1 MEKLINEFK
10 EVIYSQ
16 KDYLFDYTSI
26 EADFNA
32 ALDGDYESL
41 DLLRDYF
48 LKGIKAKRNLNL
60 AEFFNEKS
68 IEILQEFLDKSDT
81 QDPHT
86 VFLLYDGFY
95 TRALIEG
102 LRFDEGLSTFEK
114 VKDLHLYGITFMF
127 THINAKEWNSA
138 LIDNL
143 RELTVKERIK
153 HDQALH

>member
-1 MEKLINEFK
+1 MGKLLNEFIEAFDK
-10 EVIYSQ
+10 ENH
-16 KDYLFDYTSI
+16 YLYDFTTL
-26 EADFNA
+26 EADFEA
-32 ALDGDYESL
+32 ALDGYDDSL
-41 DLLRDYF
+41 YSLRDYF
-48 LKGIKAKRNLNL
+48 LNGIKAKKNLNL
-60 AEFFNEKS
+60 ATFFNEKI
-68 IEILQEFLDKSDT
+68 IEIKQQAFDQGKLNC
-81 QDPHT
+81 

-114 VKDLHLYGITFMF
+114 VKDLHLYGINFMF

-143 RELTVKERIK
+143 RELTLKERIK